1 MFEVYYFFLFK
12 ILALVSAILVVNVY
26 NPVHSV
32 LLLVSVFIN
41 ISAILLILKIE
52 FLAFVYI
59 VVYIGAI
66 AVLFLFV
73 VMMLNIRPNIRSQ
86 NSSFVF
92 IWMLGI
98 LITIELITF
107 QSNSFFDTALSPFN
121 FQPLI
126 YDSPTNLNVIGTFLF
141 TYGALPFLLSGFI
154 LLVAMCGAILLTL
167 SHSEGIRRQVIGEQN
182 QKGSSNAYRSVHF
195 SGHIRI

>member
-1 MFEVYYFFLFK
+1 MWEVYYFFLLK
-12 ILALVSAILVVNVY
+12 ILALVSAVLVVSVH

-41 ISAILLILKIE
+41 VSGILLLLKVE

-73 VMMLNIRPNIRSQ
+73 VMMLNIRPTLRTQ

-92 IWMLGI
+92 ILLLGI
-98 LITIELITF
+98 IITIELITF
-107 QSNSFFDTALSPFN
+107 QSNSFFDTVISPFSYI

-126 YDSPTNLNVIGTFLF
+126 YDTPSNLSVIGTFLF

-154 LLVAMCGAILLTL
+154 LLVAMFGAILLTL
-167 SHSEGIRRQVIGEQN
+167 SHSEGIRRQVILEQN
-182 QKGSSNAYRSVHF
+182 
-195 SGHIRI
+195 IRKVKTALRTLR